1 MLPASAGRNR
11 LTVLRAIL
19 AAVILYSLATSA
31 RVYIRRYYLFLPDY
45 VRWSLTPRP
54 AVQGT
59 KHIFVLFT
67 DHFEPDSNAVRT
79 RHWAERYRSLAA
91 RHRDGSGRPPQHTWF
106 YPGEQYQPD
115 VLGVLHDLTRD
126 GLGEVELH
134 LHHGYDT
141 AESLTVKLRTA
152 IEQFQQFG
160 FLKTQT
166 GETRFAFIHGNFDLD
181 NSMGPGMC
189 GVSTELKLLHDLGC
203 FADFSLPAVYNDAQP
218 DIVNAIYAAKDD
230 NRPKSYDRRF
240 PLGMLTDGSADLMI
254 FQGPLVFA
262 PSVNIRRLFLD
273 LDDGDIHAAMPA
285 SPDRVEH
292 WLRAD
297 VHVPERPDWVF
308 IKLWAHGVST
318 AGDEEATLG
327 PDFDRTLTYLEQR
340 YNDRTRY
347 ALHYVTAREAYNLAM
362 AAARGATGRP
372 EQYLNADIRPYVAD
386 GGCPRHGVDDAAVSP
401 KHEVAAPAP
410 RAAGTRPSAGDT
422 PRTPLNGPSLA
433 GRPKQSGS

>member
-1 MLPASAGRNR
+1 LR
-11 LTVLRAIL
+11 LTL
-19 AAVILYSLATSA
+19 AALILYLAATSA
-31 RVYIRRYYLFLPDY
+31 RVYVRRYYLFLPDY
-45 VRWSLTPRP
+45 VRWTLTPRP
-54 AVQGT
+54 AVQGNQ
-59 KHIFVLFT
+59 HIFVVFT
-67 DHFEPDSNAVRT
+67 DHFEPNSDPVRT
-79 RHWAERYRSLAA
+79 RHWAERYRALAA
-91 RHRDGSGRPPQHTWF
+91 RHHDGSGRPPQHTWF
-106 YPGEQYQPD
+106 YPGEQYQPG
-115 VLGVLHDLTRD
+115 VLGVLRELTSD

-134 LHHGYDT
+134 FHHGRDT
-141 AESLTVKLRTA
+141 AESLAVKLRLA
-152 IEQFQQFG
+152 IGQFQQFG

-181 NSMGPGMC
+181 NSMGPEMC
-189 GVSTELKLLHDLGC
+189 GVSTELKVLHDLGC

-230 NRPKSYDRRF
+230 DRPKSYNRRL

-262 PSVNIRRLFLD
+262 PALNIRRLFLA

-308 IKLWAHGVST
+308 IKLWAHGISS

-340 YNDRTRY
+340 YNDGARY

-362 AAARGATGRP
+362 AAARGETGPP
-372 EQYLNADIRPYVAD
+372 EQYLNADVKPYVASGSCSRYGPD
-386 GGCPRHGVDDAAVSP
+386 SAPVSP
-401 KHEVAAPAP
+401 QHQVAAPA
-410 RAAGTRPSAGDT
+410 RQAGGSRPSPGE
-422 PRTPLNGPSLA
+422 PSGILPNGPSLA
-433 GRPKQSGS
+433 HRRTRSGS